1 MPLED
6 SFILKLMIYRV
17 YKFLDGY
24 FSTFN
29 YWIENKKK
37 DSKKSLVRK
46 EFVLES
52 GFPRQTFKVENL
64 PTSLPQSPY
73 FQTSV

>member
-6 SFILKLMIYRV
+6 SFILKLMIYGV

-37 DSKKSLVRK
+37 IQRKALLGKSL
-46 EFVLES
+46 F
-52 GFPRQTFKVENL
+52 
-64 PTSLPQSPY
+64 
-73 FQTSV
+73 